1 MSRMR
6 IVVEVS
12 DLEEAVGF
20 YTRAL
25 GTAVA
30 SRGRDSAEI
39 LVEDPALRLV
49 LVPGSAGAVR
59 SLGMEVGTA
68 GELDVV
74 ARRLRTGDIRF
85 DGGEDATCCDDYLT
99 DIWMQ
104 DPDGVAWEVVMPV
117 GDGVDAA
124 ACRSAC
130 CAS

>member
-6 IVVEVS
+6 IVVEVP
-12 DLEEAVGF
+12 DLDEAVGF
-20 YTRAL
+20 YTRTFA
-25 GTAVA
+25 TATA
-30 SRGRDSAEI
+30 TRGRDTAEI
-39 LVEDPALRLV
+39 VLEDPALRLV
-49 LVPGSAGAVR
+49 LVPGSAGTVR

-68 GELDVV
+68 GELDAV
-74 ARRLRTGDIRF
+74 ARRLRAGNILF

-99 DIWMQ
+99 DIWVK
-104 DPDGVAWEVVMPV
+104 DPGGLGWEVVMPV

>member
-6 IVVEVS
+6 IVVEVP
-12 DLEEAVGF
+12 DIEEAVSF

-39 LVEDPALRLV
+39 LVEDPGLRLV
-49 LVPGSAGAVR
+49 LVPGSTGAVR
-59 SLGMEVGTA
+59 SLGIEVGTA
-68 GELDVV
+68 GELDAV
-74 ARRLRTGDIRF
+74 ARRLRTANIHF

-99 DIWMQ
+99 DIWMK
-104 DPDGVAWEVVMPV
+104 DPGGVSWEVVMPV